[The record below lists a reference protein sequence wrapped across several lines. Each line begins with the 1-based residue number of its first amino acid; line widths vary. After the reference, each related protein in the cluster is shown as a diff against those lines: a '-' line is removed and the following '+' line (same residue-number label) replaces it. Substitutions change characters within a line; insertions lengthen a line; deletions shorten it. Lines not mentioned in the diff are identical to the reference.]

1 MSGASPSPS
10 PRSPPRALQ
19 RSRPS
24 PSPVR
29 HAVADADESGTSVF
43 RIRCHKTHSGGAMPH
58 REQINPGHKRIRLV
72 LRVLGPTLLVTAI
85 ILLVSGVRTF
95 FTGDFPEGPIWQMFV
110 ALPLLFV
117 GFVLTSAGFAGAVAR
132 YQAQEIA
139 PVAAD
144 TINYAGSASRTGISA
159 IAGAI
164 REGLSGDGWH
174 DERRC
179 CACSARITSDASFCS
194 QCGSEVRTVRVCE
207 SCGRQSG
214 TDARYCSGC
223 GQSLIA

>member
-1 MSGASPSPS
+1 
-10 PRSPPRALQ
+10 
-19 RSRPS
+19 
-24 PSPVR
+24 
-29 HAVADADESGTSVF
+29 
-43 RIRCHKTHSGGAMPH
+43 MPH
-58 REQINPGHKRIRLV
+58 REQINPGHRKVRLV
-72 LRVLGPTLLVTAI
+72 LRVLGPTLLVI
-85 ILLVSGVRTF
+85 GILLLISGVRTIF
-95 FTGDFPEGPIWQMFV
+95 SGDFPEGPIWQIFV
-110 ALPLLFV
+110 GLPLIPI
-117 GFVLTSAGFAGAVAR
+117 GFVMTGAGFAGVIAR

-139 PVAAD
+139 PVAVD
-144 TINYAGSASRTGISA
+144 TINYSGSAARPGIGT

-194 QCGSEVRTVRVCE
+194 QCGSEVKTVRVCE

-214 TDARYCSGC
+214 TDARFCSGC